1 MTPPKKKTTAIA
13 KKEDTAVTEPSSI
26 IRLSLAVRQI
36 KPIGHGMIPLNFN
49 ITANSEA
56 TDEQIDTMA
65 EDFKRIARKKI
76 EKPTYDEIEIVINV
90 LQALAMK
97 RDKDG
102 EIEMLPQRDGTKAV
116 QYIGKPKDAMRCHAR
131 MLNCI
136 DRLMAKGKD
145 EIVMEF
151 HQHRDFAQP
160 NWDDMKELAIV
171 MNQYFTE
178 QPLTAS
184 PWLAAFMDRIADAN
198 SEAIKLLPDKK

>member
-1 MTPPKKKTTAIA
+1 MTKTPKKTTEA
-13 KKEDTAVTEPSSI
+13 TAEPSSI

-76 EKPTYDEIEIVINV
+76 EKPTYDEIEIVVNV
-90 LQALAMK
+90 LQVPAME
-97 RDKDG
+97 RDKNG
-102 EIEMLPQRDGTKAV
+102 KIEMFPQRDGTKAV
-116 QYIGKPKDAMRCHAR
+116 QHTGKSQDVMQCHAR

-198 SEAIKLLPDKK
+198 SEAVKLLPKKK